1 MSDFI
6 LEILEPTINY
16 LDVSTSFIDNINNIE
31 IERSESFN
39 IEIVNTEKILW
50 SDLPDNIPFSKISG
64 NLHYSRVDGLGAY
77 ISGIVTGGV
86 NSIHVD
92 DLIWGT
98 NNVGLYGYLDQY
110 QFDCGIPSPNYTSGI
125 LVE

>member
-16 LDVSTSFIDNINNIE
+16 LDVSTSFIENINNIE

-50 SDLPDNIPFSKISG
+50 SDLPDNIPMSKISG
-64 NLHYSRVDGLGAY
+64 NLHYTRIDGLGDY
-77 ISGIVTGGV
+77 ITEFLSDNATV
-86 NSIHVD
+86 HVD
-92 DLIWGT
+92 SLLWGDD
-98 NNVGLYGYLDQY
+98 NVGLSGYLDQY
-110 QFDCGIPSPNYTSGI
+110 SFDCGYPASN
-125 LVE
+125 